1 MGDRDRDILREL
13 GKQIAEIAA
22 LPVQQ
27 ETISLWKALNRLKPV
42 RPMVMIDQIPWHEM
56 EVDSELAL
64 QTEDEFCRRIETK
77 LRRTLYRWKHMPVDL
92 PVEPVVDIPKVIH
105 GTGFGIRPVED
116 RAVSDPRN
124 SVVGHFYF
132 DQLATEADLDK
143 IKMPEVTL
151 DGEATALAEARA
163 HEVFDGILTV
173 RMQGQLPGFAPWDRI
188 VTWRGAGT
196 VLWDLADR
204 PAFTHMVMSRVTDVH
219 LALLDQLEELG
230 LLGYGQG
237 TIHCSGAY
245 TDELPAAGFDPRHP
259 RAKDLWTSGMAQ
271 IFASVSP
278 AMHQEF
284 ELDYANR
291 WYSRFG
297 LVYYGCCEPLHDK
310 IDIIKRIPHVRKI
323 SMSPWVDAEKGAE
336 RIGPDC
342 VFSRK
347 PSPAFLAVDTWD
359 PDAVRQDLEDTM
371 EKCARHGCP
380 VEFILKDISTVRYQ
394 PQRLW
399 EWADIAMQV
408 VGHD

>member
-1 MGDRDRDILREL
+1 
-13 GKQIAEIAA
+13 
-22 LPVQQ
+22 
-27 ETISLWKALNRLKPV
+27 
-42 RPMVMIDQIPWHEM
+42 M

-64 QTEDEFCRRIETK
+64 QTKDSFCRQIEQK
-77 LRRTLYRWKHMPVDL
+77 LRRTLYRWKHMPVDM
-92 PVEPVVDIPKVIH
+92 PVEAVIDVPKVIK
-105 GTGFGIRPVED
+105 GLGFGIRPVEE

-124 SVVGHFYF
+124 SVVGHHYF
-132 DQLATEADLDK
+132 DQLSAAADLSK
-143 IKMPEVTL
+143 IQMPQLSL
-151 DGEATALAEARA
+151 DRDATALAEARA
-163 HEVFDGILTV
+163 HEIFDGIMAV

-196 VLWDLADR
+196 VLLDMADR
-204 PAFTHMVMSRVTDVH
+204 PEFMHKIMSRLTEAH
-219 LALLDQLEELG
+219 LVMLDQLEAQG
-230 LLGYGQG
+230 LLGHGQG

-245 TDELPAAGFDPRHP
+245 SDALPAEGFDPQRP
-259 RAKDLWTSGMAQ
+259 RARDLWTSGMAQ

-291 WYSRFG
+291 WYARFG

-310 IDIIKRIPHVRKI
+310 IDIIKKIPHVRKI

-336 RIGPDC
+336 RIGPDY

-347 PSPAFLAVDTWD
+347 PSPALLAVDAWD
-359 PDAVRQDLEDTM
+359 PEAVRRDLEDTLA
-371 EKCARHGCP
+371 KCTRHGCP

-408 VGHD
+408 VEQS